1 MGYWIATTSVYRL
14 GGDDNPVRDQEGDN
28 DFRGSQDIVNKV
40 VVGNFDH
47 DVVQG
52 GNQRANATE
61 SNQQDKIGVD
71 ILDSNNVKR
80 NPPVNDKIVDD
91 DKHQNNCQQVADQAD
106 GEGVQEARNDKVPP
120 AEVDMTE
127 STEQQQVGTAVQ

>member
-1 MGYWIATTSVYRL
+1 MATTVDPVHVKEEGQHQEVNNPGQDGVLDCHDVRIPGEELL

-61 SNQQDKIGVD
+61 SNQ
-71 ILDSNNVKR
+71 
-80 NPPVNDKIVDD
+80 
-91 DKHQNNCQQVADQAD
+91 
-106 GEGVQEARNDKVPP
+106 
-120 AEVDMTE
+120 
-127 STEQQQVGTAVQ
+127 